1 MHIGLVAVDVDGT
14 LLTDQRE
21 LTPATCAAVKY
32 TMEEG
37 IEVVIATGR
46 TLGELGDILPRL
58 PQIRYAVLGAGGA
71 IVDCKSRREIASFGV
86 SPQEL
91 CRCYDALAPFACMFE
106 PYALD
111 TVYVDREI
119 WSHHED
125 FTAVSP
131 APPPPNSRTPVE
143 HLRQWMGTQ
152 QDNFLK
158 AHVYFPDTESRDTAL
173 EALAHMPLSI
183 MTSNDFDIEIMAQGV
198 DKGTG
203 LAYLAQ
209 YLKVPTDQVMAVGD
223 SGNDEAMLDF
233 AGVSAVMANGS
244 PHLKAKA
251 DIIADTNQEEGV
263 AKLLG
268 TLLAGALLPESYDN
282 RIYMQ

>member
-1 MHIGLVAVDVDGT
+1 MYIGLVAVDMDGT
-14 LLTDQRE
+14 LLTDE
-21 LTPATCAAVKY
+21 KVVSPATQEAVRY

-46 TLGELGDILPRL
+46 TLAELEDILPQL
-58 PQIRYAVLGAGGA
+58 PQIRYAVIGAGA
-71 IVDCKSRREIASFGV
+71 AVVDCKTRKKLAFSGV

-91 CRCYDALAPFACMFE
+91 CRCYDALAPFSCMFE
-106 PYALD
+106 AYALHG
-111 TVYVDREI
+111 VYVDAQD

-131 APPPPNSRTPVE
+131 APPPPNTRIPVE
-143 HLRQWMGTQ
+143 NLRQWLSEQEG
-152 QDNFLK
+152 DFLK
-158 AHVYFPDTESRDTAL
+158 AHVYFPETPMRNDAL
-173 EALAHMPLSI
+173 QAVRHLPLNI
-183 MTSNDFDIEIMAQGV
+183 MTSNQFDIEVMAPGV

-203 LAYLAQ
+203 LAQLAQ
-209 YLKVPTDQVMAVGD
+209 YLQVPTAEIMAVGD
-223 SGNDEAMLDF
+223 SENDEAMLDF

-251 DIIADTNQEEGV
+251 DIIADSNQEDGV

-268 TLLAGALLPESYDN
+268 TLLAGAISAETFDN
-282 RIYMQ
+282 RIYLQ